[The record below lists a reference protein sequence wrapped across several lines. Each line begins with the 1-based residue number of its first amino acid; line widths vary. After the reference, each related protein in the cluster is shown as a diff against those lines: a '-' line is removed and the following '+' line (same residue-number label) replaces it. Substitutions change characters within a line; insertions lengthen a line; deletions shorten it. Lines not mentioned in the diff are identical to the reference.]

1 MRTRL
6 MTSLIAG
13 GTMAWL
19 TTAALAQ
26 PAPQPRPAGPQVPT
40 AEAGGPRIKPG
51 TPPLILISIDG
62 FRADYLDRG
71 YSPNLKALADG
82 GATGEMH
89 PSFPSL
95 TFPNHYTLV
104 TGLFPDHHGI
114 VENTMTD
121 TARPGVVFKMSNADA
136 VQDRFWWD
144 GATPMWDTVER
155 AGGKT
160 GVEFWP
166 GSEADEQS
174 LRPTY
179 YTHFDNKVTYEAR
192 VDQILAW
199 MDLPADQRPNAYL
212 LYFDTVDHN
221 GHDFGPDSK
230 EVDDA
235 ITTVDQAI
243 GRLEAGLKARGI
255 RANQIVVADHG
266 MSQISPDRAY
276 FLEDILPAGSYDIK
290 TTGPVAS
297 LNPVPGHEAE
307 IDAKLVNAHFDHM
320 QCWHKAQIPAR
331 LHYGTH
337 PRIPEI
343 VCLADQ
349 RWLVDDT
356 HAKGIG
362 YKAGAHGYD
371 NLAPDMQAL
380 FVANGPAFR
389 SNVMV
394 RPFFNVD
401 VYDLEM
407 KVLGLTPEPN
417 DGSLFSMK
425 AALK

>member
-1 MRTRL
+1 MRKTL
-6 MTSLIAG
+6 LTSLVAG
-13 GTMAWL
+13 AATIWL
-19 TTAALAQ
+19 AGHALAE
-26 PAPQPRPAGPQVPT
+26 PAAPDVATPQIPT
-40 AEAGGPRIKPG
+40 ADAGGPRLKAD

-62 FRADYLDRG
+62 FREDYIGRG
-71 YSPNLKALADG
+71 YSPNLKTLADG

-89 PSFPSL
+89 PSFPSI

-104 TGLFPDHHGI
+104 TGLVPDHHGI
-114 VENTMTD
+114 VDNMMTD
-121 TARPGVVFKMSNADA
+121 PGRPSVVFKMSNADA
-136 VQDRFWWD
+136 VKDSFWWNE
-144 GATPMWDTVER
+144 ATPMWDTVER
-155 AGGKT
+155 AGGKV

-166 GSEADEQS
+166 GSEADEGG

-179 YTHFDNKVTYEAR
+179 YGHFDVKVTNEAR

-199 MDLPADQRPNAYL
+199 MDLPTDQRPNAYL
-212 LYFDTVDHN
+212 LYFDIVDHQ
-221 GHDFGPDSK
+221 GHDFGPSSK

-235 ITTVDQAI
+235 IAAVDSAI
-243 GRLEAGLKARGI
+243 GRLEAGLKARGVT
-255 RANQIVVADHG
+255 ANQIIVADHG
-266 MSQISPDRAY
+266 MSPVSAERAY
-276 FLEDILPAGSYDIK
+276 FMEDILPAGSYDMK

-307 IDAKLVNAHFDHM
+307 IDAKLVNHHFEHM
-320 QCWHKAQIPAR
+320 QCWHKGQIPAR
-331 LHYGTH
+331 LKYGTN

-343 VCLADQ
+343 VCLAEP

-380 FVANGPAFR
+380 FIANGPAFR
-389 SNVMV
+389 RHVMV
-394 RPFFNVD
+394 RPFYNVD

-417 DGSLFSMK
+417 DGNLYWLN